1 MSSPQK
7 PSQPR
12 NLGDVH
18 DELLAGA
25 DFLPDNV
32 KNQFLAGVV
41 DASISQGC
49 MQYIG
54 NLPQAKQMAKIVDAT
69 SRMVPQCR
77 ERDAIISNVVSSYMT
92 HKHSN
97 RELKARSKE
106 IAPKVISP
114 QNTPI
119 SSKNDPSDGPSG
131 HQAIRRAKRLQA
143 FSSPQKI
150 TGHPSPSDSNKR
162 ECGHGPR

>member
-1 MSSPQK
+1 MMNSPQK

-25 DFLPDNV
+25 DFLPDDV

-41 DASISQGC
+41 EVSISQGC

-54 NLPQAKQMAKIVDAT
+54 NLPQAKQMDKIVDAT

-77 ERDAIISNVVSSYMT
+77 RDAIISNVVSSYMA

-106 IAPKVISP
+106 VAPK
-114 QNTPI
+114 
-119 SSKNDPSDGPSG
+119 
-131 HQAIRRAKRLQA
+131 
-143 FSSPQKI
+143 SSPPNTLQFHQK
-150 TGHPSPSDSNKR
+150 
-162 ECGHGPR
+162 